1 MKRLYFYLIFL
12 LISPVLFYACD
23 KNQVFEKN
31 ISVAENGWNKDS
43 VITFN
48 VPISDTIQNHDFFI
62 NVRNDIKYKYSNL
75 WLFVEINQ
83 PGNNSVTDTFDITLA
98 DPSGKWL
105 GEGFG
110 GVKNQQVI
118 FKRNVYF
125 PVSGDYKINIQQ
137 GMRENV
143 LKGITDVGI
152 RIEKKE

>member
-1 MKRLYFYLIFL
+1 MKRQYIYLIFF
-12 LISPVLFYACD
+12 LITPALFYACD

-31 ISVAENGWNKDS
+31 ISVAANGWNKDS

-48 VPISDTIQNHDFFI
+48 VPISDTLQNHNIFI

-83 PGNNSVTDTFDITLA
+83 PDNNSVIDTFDITLA
-98 DPSGKWL
+98 NPSGKWL

-125 PVSGDYKINIQQ
+125 PRSGDYKINIRQ
-137 GMRENV
+137 GMRENI
-143 LKGITDVGI
+143 LKGISDIGI
-152 RIEKKE
+152 RIEKNE